1 MKKLV
6 LYVFLLAG
14 VFSALL
20 SCRQNKKPG
29 TKEIVFGKNK
39 IAGKFLDIRGIK
51 MYYEEYGEGEPLLM
65 IHGNGGSISS
75 FKNNIPFFSQS
86 YHVIATD
93 SRAQGKSTDAQ
104 DSLSFEMMAD
114 DEAALLDAL
123 HIDSAYIIGWS
134 DGGIVALEMA
144 MRHPDK
150 VTKIAISGANLWPDS
165 TAIQPESWIQS
176 QQYFDNHRDSIWK
189 SDKEKN
195 EWKLFRLDWDLPNIS
210 LLSLKSIKC
219 PSLIIAGEKDIILK
233 KHTEIIAGS
242 IPQSKLWIVPN
253 SGHATLIDYKE
264 EFNKKVHEFFTTH
277 FPDIK

>member
-6 LYVFLLAG
+6 LYFFLLTG

-20 SCRQNKKPG
+20 SCSQNNKPDSN
-29 TKEIVFGKNK
+29 EIVFGKNK

-51 MYYEEYGEGEPLLM
+51 MYFEEYGEGEPLLM

-75 FKNNIPFFSQS
+75 FKNNIPFFSKS
-86 YHVIATD
+86 YRVIATD
-93 SRAQGKSTDAQ
+93 SRAQGKSTDGG

-150 VTKIAISGANLWPDS
+150 IKKIAISGANLWPDS
-165 TAIQPESWIQS
+165 TAIEPESWIQS
-176 QQYFDNHRDSIWK
+176 KEYFDNNSDRTWK
-189 SDKEKN
+189 SDKERN

-210 LLSLKSIKC
+210 LLSLKNIKC
-219 PSLIIAGEKDIILK
+219 PSLVIAGEKDIILK
-233 KHTEIIAGS
+233 NHTELIADA
-242 IPQSKLWIVPN
+242 IPQSKLWIVSN
-253 SGHATLIDYKE
+253 SGHATLIDHKE
-264 EFNKKVHEFFTTH
+264 EFNDRVHEFFTT
-277 FPDIK
+277 PLPGMK